1 MRALHISL
9 VPATALV
16 LALSGCAAGATVA
29 PSSNPTTVTLFHIDG
44 GPELDP
50 AVDWFAERVDELS
63 DGALT
68 VEIVRSCCGEAND
81 LEERLVAAVAD
92 GDADLGWVGT
102 RVLGDLGVSDLAA
115 MTAPMLI
122 DDYALQ
128 QAAATSDEAT
138 QALAA
143 LDGLGVVGLAVMPGS
158 LRVPLTSDAPVL
170 SLSDWQGR
178 VVASFHSTSAADGL
192 RALGAA
198 PLDVGFKERDEGLY
212 DGSIS
217 TLENSFL
224 MLDTGREQIV
234 PYATT
239 NLVLWP
245 RSSVLIANPTLSD
258 RLSEEQSAIIEQ
270 AARDVVDRTDEY
282 AELDEAAITT
292 ACADGARFAEAS
304 ESDLAAMRDALAG
317 SYAEIADDPAAAPLY
332 EAIVQ
337 LKQERGPAASPAIPD
352 GCTGAAPAVD
362 GQAESGPGDVAA
374 LDGVFETPELT
385 EEHLLD
391 IGMPAQDAKNA
402 AGTFTFTFDDGTF
415 ALDGVGPTGVTGHCD
430 GGYTVDVDRV
440 TITVRPGGDCGP
452 GGLFFSARFTVD
464 DASLTLTE
472 IDAPYASDAL
482 LFSDYAWTRIE

>member
-1 MRALHISL
+1 MRALQISL
-9 VPATALV
+9 VPATALA
-16 LALSGCAAGATVA
+16 LALSGCAAGATVP
-29 PSSNPTTVTLFHIDG
+29 PSSDPTTVTLFHIDG

-50 AVDWFAERVDELS
+50 TVDWFAERVDELS

-68 VEIVRSCCGEAND
+68 VEIVRNCCGKAND
-81 LEERLVAAVAD
+81 MEERLVAAVAD

-102 RVLGDLGVSDLAA
+102 RVLDDLGVSDLAA

-128 QAAATSDEAT
+128 QAAAASDEAT
-138 QALAA
+138 RALVA

-178 VVASFHSTSAADGL
+178 VVASFHSMSAADGL

-224 MLDTGREQIV
+224 MLDNGREQIV

-258 RLSEEQSAIIEQ
+258 RLSDEQGAIIEQ

-317 SYAEIADDPAAAPLY
+317 SYAELADDPAAAPLY
-332 EAIVQ
+332 EAILQ
-337 LKQERGPAASPAIPD
+337 LKRERGPAATPEIPD
-352 GCTGAAPAVD
+352 ACTGEAPITDAV
-362 GQAESGPGDVAA
+362 ESGPGDVAA

-385 EEHLLD
+385 EQHLLD
-391 IGMPAQDAKNA
+391 IGLPAQDAKNA

-415 ALDGVGPTGVTGHCD
+415 ALDAVGPTGVTAHCD
-430 GGYTVDVDRV
+430 GGYTVDGDRV
-440 TITVRPGGDCGP
+440 TISYRPGGDCGP
-452 GGLFFSARFTVD
+452 GGVFFSARFTAD

-472 IDAPYASDAL
+472 IDALYASDAL